1 MAAAKTLRS
10 TQRTRVLDA
19 YRGRGRQNSNLWLGY
34 SVKQNQ
40 DLIFHSDRSFVHWL
54 TFLES
59 DPSVVGFYPIS
70 DGLSAVLG
78 VGPEC
83 AMVVD
88 RPKQQLEVH
97 IVAAVARE
105 LATVQTDSGLA
116 TVRVISYD
124 ELRARSR
131 LAVHW
136 LKAVNYAGMLRYT
149 NVAALMNQL
158 AFALTQRHSGTL
170 DDLMED
176 LAGFDRALVYGAVVR
191 AAIDGRLDLDLS
203 SHGVCGASRWASRAL
218 VEGR

>member
-1 MAAAKTLRS
+1 MATAKTPRS
-10 TQRTRVLDA
+10 AQRARVLDA

-40 DLIFHSDRSFVHWL
+40 DLLFHSDRSFVHWL

-59 DPSVVGFYPIS
+59 DPLVVGFYPIS
-70 DGLSAVLG
+70 QDVSSVLE

-88 RPKQQLEVH
+88 RSKHQLEVH
-97 IVAAVARE
+97 IVAAVGRE
-105 LATVQTDSGLA
+105 VEAVQTESGLA

-136 LKAVNYAGMLRYT
+136 LKAVNYAGMFRYKSL
-149 NVAALMNQL
+149 NVIMNQL
-158 AFALTQRHSGTL
+158 AVALTHRQSGTV
-170 DDLMED
+170 DDLAQD
-176 LAGFDRALVYGAVVR
+176 LAGHDRASVFGAVVK
-191 AAIDGRLDLDLS
+191 AAIHGRLDLDLS
-203 SHGVCGASRWASRAL
+203 AHGFCGASHWTDRMSR
-218 VEGR
+218 EE